1 MSPAN
6 DFVVILVTAPIEVG
20 PQLARNLV
28 ERGLA
33 AGVNVVP
40 GGHSVYRWQGEVVER
55 DEAILVVKTTSDA
68 VRALTDLLSYLQPY
82 EKVIALPISN
92 GSPSLLTWIADS
104 VNMPEDAGDSL
115 RDLH

>member
-1 MSPAN
+1 
-6 DFVVILVTAPIEVG
+6 
-20 PQLARNLV
+20 
-28 ERGLA
+28 
-33 AGVNVVP
+33 
-40 GGHSVYRWQGEVVER
+40 
-55 DEAILVVKTTSDA
+55 

-104 VNMPEDAGDSL
+104 VKMPEDASDSL